1 MDITVP
7 GDGRVEEKKRDK
19 QEKYQD
25 LARDIRKLWKTSVN
39 DKCGAN
45 CGWRKRYRGLI

>member
-7 GDGRVEEKKRDK
+7 GDGRVEEKETEK

-25 LARDIRKLWKTSVN
+25 LARDIRKLWNVVPIVVGGRN
-39 DKCGAN
+39 IEA
-45 CGWRKRYRGLI
+45 